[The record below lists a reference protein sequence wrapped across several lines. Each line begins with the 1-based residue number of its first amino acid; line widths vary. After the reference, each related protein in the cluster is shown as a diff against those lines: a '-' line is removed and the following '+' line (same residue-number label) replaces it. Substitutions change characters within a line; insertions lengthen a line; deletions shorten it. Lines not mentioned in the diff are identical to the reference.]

1 MTLVSAVAEKL
12 VVVDSF
18 AVKLAGPI
26 AEKLDEFAEK
36 PVEFAEKSVEFAE
49 KPVEFAEK
57 LAESAEKTAVEI
69 LEKFAEFAESA
80 EETAEIVDLG
90 QYMLMLR
97 HFHLLWKEAIEMNL
111 QL

>member
-18 AVKLAGPI
+18 VVKLAGPI

-36 PVEFAEKSVEFAE
+36 PVEFAEKLA
-49 KPVEFAEK
+49 EFAEK
-57 LAESAEKTAVEI
+57 LAESAEKTVEI
-69 LEKFAEFAESA
+69 LEKFAESV
-80 EETAEIVDLG
+80 ETAEIVDWD